1 LIAATTAIPV
11 IAIDGPS
18 ASGKGTIAQAV
29 AKKLGFHYLDSGSL
43 YRLVALAAVKEASRL
58 DDEAALARRALHL
71 HVTFED
77 GEIFLF
83 GQKVTDSIRSEE
95 CGIGASRVAA
105 LPSVRAA
112 LLARQRAFRA
122 APGLVAE
129 GRDMGTVVFPDAVL
143 KVFLTASAEA
153 RAERRHKQLK
163 EKGIDANIHTLL
175 LELRERDERDTAR
188 SVAPLQKAA
197 DARELD
203 STGLGIEEIVRQV
216 LDWYRQKVAG
226 SQQL

>member
-1 LIAATTAIPV
+1 MNAATTEVPV

-43 YRLVALAAVKEASRL
+43 YRLVALAAVKEATRL
-58 DDEAALARRALHL
+58 DDEAALARHALHL

-83 GQKVTDSIRSEE
+83 GQRVTDAIRSED
-95 CGIGASRVAA
+95 CGKGASRVAA
-105 LPSVRAA
+105 LPAVRAA
-112 LLARQRAFRA
+112 LLSRQRAFRE

-129 GRDMGTVVFPDAVL
+129 GRDMGTVVFPDATL
-143 KVFLTASAEA
+143 KVFLTASADV
-153 RAERRHKQLK
+153 RAERRYKQLK
-163 EKGIDANIHTLL
+163 EKGIDANIRTLL
-175 LELRERDERDTAR
+175 QELHQRDQRDSAR
-188 SVAPLQKAA
+188 SVAPLQQAI

-226 SQQL
+226 SQQV